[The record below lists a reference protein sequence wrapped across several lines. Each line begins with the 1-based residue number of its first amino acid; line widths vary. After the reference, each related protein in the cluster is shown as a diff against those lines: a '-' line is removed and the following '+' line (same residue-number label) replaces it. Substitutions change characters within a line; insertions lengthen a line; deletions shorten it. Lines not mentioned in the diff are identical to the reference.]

1 MQPKTNL
8 PNLDLAACVYLDTET
23 TGLYPPEDEV
33 LAVAIADADGELL
46 LDSLVRPVRNA
57 EWPEAQAIHG
67 IDPEDTADAPTLTE
81 LADAIR
87 AAVAG
92 RHVVIYNAA
101 FDTAFLGDLLTGA
114 ADIHCCMLDWAEDA
128 REWSEYWGGWAWWK
142 LVEAAAKVEFEW
154 SGQTHSA
161 APDALACRAAWR
173 YLYDPAV
180 RADID
185 ARREA
190 RRQEREDAW
199 EVERALWQLEA
210 NDKARDR
217 RRAARATRFIAHW
230 WLGRHGVSHWT
241 AQYAQWDRD
250 KALDDLCVLFCGTTW
265 HGLQLMDAHPGA
277 CYRRQADIPS
287 HLKPESWFHD
297 SPWYRRELRPCA
309 AYVGT
314 RRAWPLYHRNEKRRL
329 NRKFRLRLSPAED
342 MENTITGSRSW
353 LRQQGYSVE
362 GLEPVAERY
371 NQVSHI
377 WYPVYRVPRGKAS
390 P

>member
-1 MQPKTNL
+1 MHL
-8 PNLDLAACVYLDTET
+8 PNCVYLDTET

-57 EWPEAQAIHG
+57 EWPEAQEIHG
-67 IDPEDTADAPTLTE
+67 IDPKDTADAPTLAE

-87 AAVAG
+87 AAVAN
-92 RHVVIYNAA
+92 RNVVIYNAA
-101 FDTAFLGDLLTGA
+101 FDTAFLGDLLAGA

-199 EVERALWQLEA
+199 EVEHALWVLEMDA
-210 NDKARDR
+210 QKQERQ
-217 RRAARATRFIAHW
+217 RAEKATRFIDQW
-230 WLGRHGVSHWT
+230 WLDRHGVSHWS
-241 AQYAQWDRD
+241 AQYAWRDRD
-250 KALDDLCVLFCGTTW
+250 KALDELCVLFCGATRR
-265 HGLQLMDAHPGA
+265 GLELLDAYPDA
-277 CYRRQADIPS
+277 CYRRKADIPT
-287 HLKPESWFHD
+287 HLKPESWFND
-297 SPWYRRELRPCA
+297 SPWYRRELQPSA
-309 AYVGT
+309 AFVG
-314 RRAWPLYHRNEKRRL
+314 RQRAWVLYHKDEKRRL
-329 NRKFRLRLSPAED
+329 DRKFRLRLEPAED

-353 LRQQGYSVE
+353 LRRQGYSVE

-371 NQVSHI
+371 NQISHT
-377 WYPVYRVPRGKAS
+377 WYPLYRVPRRTANAAGMEARQ